1 MDVGHAL
8 TVLWPRVWIL
18 IASGLVAG
26 AAAFAATGLVAPTFE
41 SQATLLVGQS
51 SGAPPVV
58 YEDLLAAQILAN
70 TYAELS
76 TTTPVLAAAR
86 DEANLSISIED
97 LRRQVHAEGSRNSP
111 LIVITTIFRDP
122 DEAARVANAIA
133 EETAAIGAGGS
144 DRLHVSLVDP
154 AEASTEPVAP
164 RPLFTALAGGGLAVL
179 VSAGIVLL
187 AFGRIGR
194 PPRHASIDGG
204 RDAIPAVREAR

>member
-8 TVLWPRVWIL
+8 TVLWPRTWIL
-18 IASGLVAG
+18 LASGLVAG
-26 AAAFAATGLVAPTFE
+26 VAAFAAAGLVAPTFE

-86 DEANLSISIED
+86 DEANLSIPIED
-97 LRRQVHAEGSRNSP
+97 LRAQVRAEGSRNSP
-111 LIVITTIFRDP
+111 LIVITTTFTDP
-122 DEAARVANAIA
+122 DEAARAANAIA
-133 EETAAIGAGGS
+133 EETAAIGASGS
-144 DRLHVSLVDP
+144 DRLHVSVVDP
-154 AEASTEPVAP
+154 AEAATEPIAP
-164 RPLFTALAGGGLAVL
+164 RPLFTALAAGGLAVV

-187 AFGRIGR
+187 AFGSVRRPGR
-194 PPRHASIDGG
+194 RTSIDEG
-204 RDAIPAVREAR
+204 RDAMPAAREAR